1 VEALNRAQGSRLE
14 DDIHRYECAALP
26 SLSQATRSLAS
37 RKRPRAHDRLC
48 AAEEVLDL
56 KEILVARGRRK
67 RVFFALV
74 GNTVGARLLDELAR
88 VELE

>member
-1 VEALNRAQGSRLE
+1 
-14 DDIHRYECAALP
+14 
-26 SLSQATRSLAS
+26 
-37 RKRPRAHDRLC
+37 LC